1 MRMLGLLRNQVANG
15 APQRRADQYECGA
28 ARGCGAQE
36 NAMTFTELLR
46 NVGLFGAAVMCCLAV
61 LSIFS
66 VAVMV
71 DKYRRFRAAASETQI
86 FKPLLAKFT
95 HGGEVQ
101 ELIDAAQQHQ
111 KSHVAQVV
119 SAGILEYDGVRE
131 AGGDQSA
138 SLDQVTSALRDSMS
152 ETLVQLKQGLGFL
165 ATIGSTAPFVGLF
178 GTVAGIINAFRNI
191 AATGSGGMSVV
202 SGGIAEALVTTALG
216 IFVAIPA
223 VAGFNYF
230 TGRIENFHIEMNR
243 ASTKLVNRLFK
254 APQIDR
260 VAKMSVDAEEND
272 YAAR

>member
-1 MRMLGLLRNQVANG
+1 
-15 APQRRADQYECGA
+15 
-28 ARGCGAQE
+28 
-36 NAMTFTELLR
+36 MTFTELLR
-46 NVGLFGAAVMCCLAV
+46 NVGVFGAAVICCLIS
-61 LSIFS
+61 LSFFS

-71 DKYRRFRAAASETQI
+71 NKFRRFRSTARDTQA
-86 FKPLLAKFT
+86 FKPLLAKFA

-101 ELIDAAQQHQ
+101 ELIEAARQHQ
-111 KSHVAQVV
+111 NSHVAQVV
-119 SAGILEYDGVRE
+119 LAGMLEYDGVRE

-138 SLDQVTSALRDSMS
+138 SDDLVTSALRDSMS

-223 VAGFNYF
+223 VAAFNYF

-243 ASTKLVNRLFK
+243 ASTQLVNRLFK

-260 VAKMSVDAEEND
+260 VAKASADMEENT

>member
-1 MRMLGLLRNQVANG
+1 
-15 APQRRADQYECGA
+15 
-28 ARGCGAQE
+28 
-36 NAMTFTELLR
+36 MTFTELLK
-46 NVGLFGAAVMCCLAV
+46 NVGVFGAAVICCLVA

-66 VAVMV
+66 VAVMA
-71 DKYRRFRAAASETQI
+71 DKYRRFRAATRETQA
-86 FKPLLAKFT
+86 FKPLLAKFA
-95 HGGEVQ
+95 HGGEIQ
-101 ELIDAAQQHQ
+101 ELIDAVQQHQ

-131 AGGDQSA
+131 AGGDPSA
-138 SLDQVTSALRDSMS
+138 SLDLVASAVRDSMS
-152 ETLVQLKQGLGFL
+152 ETLVELKKGLGFL

-223 VAGFNYF
+223 VAAFNYF

-243 ASTKLVNRLFK
+243 ASTQLVNRLFK

-260 VAKMSVDAEEND
+260 VAKVSVDSEDNA

>member
-1 MRMLGLLRNQVANG
+1 
-15 APQRRADQYECGA
+15 
-28 ARGCGAQE
+28 
-36 NAMTFTELLR
+36 MTFTELLR
-46 NVGLFGAAVMCCLAV
+46 NVGLFGAAVMCCLAL

-71 DKYRRFRAAASETQI
+71 DKYRRFRAAANETQI
-86 FKPLLAKFT
+86 FKPLLAQFT

-101 ELIDAAQQHQ
+101 ELIEATQLHP

-131 AGGDQSA
+131 AGGDPSTA
-138 SLDQVTSALRDSMS
+138 LDQVTNALRDSMS

-223 VAGFNYF
+223 VAAFNYF

-243 ASTKLVNRLFK
+243 ASTQVVNRLFK

-260 VAKMSVDAEEND
+260 VAKASADSKENAH
-272 YAAR
+272 AAR

>member
-1 MRMLGLLRNQVANG
+1 
-15 APQRRADQYECGA
+15 
-28 ARGCGAQE
+28 
-36 NAMTFTELLR
+36 MTFTELLK
-46 NVGLFGAAVMCCLAV
+46 NVGVFGAAVICCLVA

-66 VAVMV
+66 VAVMA
-71 DKYRRFRAAASETQI
+71 DKYRRFRAATRETQA
-86 FKPLLAKFT
+86 FKPLLSKFA

-101 ELIDAAQQHQ
+101 ELIEAVQQHQ

-119 SAGILEYDGVRE
+119 SAGIVEYDGVRE
-131 AGGDQSA
+131 AGGDPST
-138 SLDQVTSALRDSMS
+138 SLDLVTSAVRDSMS
-152 ETLVQLKQGLGFL
+152 ETLVELKKGLGFL

-202 SGGIAEALVTTALG
+202 SGGMAEALVTTALG

-223 VAGFNYF
+223 VAAFNYF

-243 ASTKLVNRLFK
+243 ASTQLVNRLFK

-260 VAKMSVDAEEND
+260 VAKMSVDSEDNA

>member
-1 MRMLGLLRNQVANG
+1 
-15 APQRRADQYECGA
+15 
-28 ARGCGAQE
+28 
-36 NAMTFTELLR
+36 MTFTELLK
-46 NVGLFGAAVMCCLAV
+46 NVGIFGAAVICCLAA

-71 DKYRRFRAAASETQI
+71 DKYRRFRAAASETVA
-86 FKPLLAKFT
+86 FKPLLTKFA

-101 ELIDAAQQHQ
+101 ELIEAVQQHQ
-111 KSHVAQVV
+111 KSHVPQVV

-131 AGGDQSA
+131 AGGDPSA
-138 SLDQVTSALRDSMS
+138 SLEQVTSALRDSMS

-223 VAGFNYF
+223 VAAFNYF

-243 ASTKLVNRLFK
+243 ASTQLVNRLFK

-260 VAKMSVDAEEND
+260 VAKMSVDAED
-272 YAAR
+272 KAYAAR

>member
-1 MRMLGLLRNQVANG
+1 
-15 APQRRADQYECGA
+15 
-28 ARGCGAQE
+28 
-36 NAMTFTELLR
+36 MTFTELLR
-46 NVGLFGAAVMCCLAV
+46 NVGVFGAAVICCLIS
-61 LSIFS
+61 LSFFS

-71 DKYRRFRAAASETQI
+71 NKYRRFRSTARETQA
-86 FKPLLAKFT
+86 FKPLLAKFA

-101 ELIDAAQQHQ
+101 ELIEAAQQH
-111 KSHVAQVV
+111 KNSHVAQVV
-119 SAGILEYDGVRE
+119 LAGMLEYDGVRE
-131 AGGDQSA
+131 AGGDQST
-138 SLDQVTSALRDSMS
+138 SDDLVTSALRDSMS

-223 VAGFNYF
+223 VAAFNYF

-243 ASTKLVNRLFK
+243 ASTQLVNRLFK

-260 VAKMSVDAEEND
+260 VAKASVDAEEKT